1 MHFPVY
7 HTSPL
12 QPSLYYPFIDS
23 LSFFPTQHSII
34 YDTVMSKINRCMVI
48 DTIHPHYRGIFM
60 HLHFVE
66 PPFLTFPP
74 CVHLSLFSLC
84 HPYTYPLPLIHIPSV
99 CPIYTVDHLPVL
111 SPPT

>member
-7 HTSPL
+7 HTSSLPSPQPPL

-34 YDTVMSKINRCMVI
+34 YDTVMS
-48 DTIHPHYRGIFM
+48 HPHYRGIFM

-66 PPFLTFPP
+66 PPSSHFPLVCIFP
-74 CVHLSLFSLC
+74 CVPSFSPLPFPLLTLPPPLPPLSSFPFFSL
-84 HPYTYPLPLIHIPSV
+84 YSRLF
-99 CPIYTVDHLPVL
+99 
-111 SPPT
+111 

>member
-34 YDTVMSKINRCMVI
+34 YDTVMSKINRCRVI
-48 DTIHPHYRGIFM
+48 DTIHPHYRGIFYAFA
-60 HLHFVE
+60 FVE

-74 CVHLSLFSLC
+74 CVHLSLCSLC
-84 HPYTYPLPLIHIPSV
+84 HPYTIPPS
-99 CPIYTVDHLPVL
+99 CP
-111 SPPT
+111 PPPHSYSLCVSYMYSRFTQ